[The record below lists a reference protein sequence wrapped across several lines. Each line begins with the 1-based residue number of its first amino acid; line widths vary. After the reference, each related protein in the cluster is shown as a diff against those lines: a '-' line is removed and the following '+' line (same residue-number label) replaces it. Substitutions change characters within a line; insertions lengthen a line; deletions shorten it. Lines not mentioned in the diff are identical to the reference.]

1 LSVSGNQGVEKC
13 IEFLSSSCHTILWL
27 SLQKRKSITNSE
39 THRKVCQYMKVNQ
52 GDDFVLERTVELVI
66 LVTCFV
72 IFTTSV
78 LF

>member
-1 LSVSGNQGVEKC
+1 
-13 IEFLSSSCHTILWL
+13 
-27 SLQKRKSITNSE
+27 
-39 THRKVCQYMKVNQ
+39 MKVNQ

>member
-27 SLQKRKSITNSE
+27 SLQKQKPITSE
-39 THRKVCQYMKVNQ
+39 THRKVCQYRKVNQ
-52 GDDFVLERTVELVI
+52 GDDFVLERAVELVI